1 MACDPL
7 PSHGVCRLSN
17 PFRSPSPTH
26 HSKCDVQT
34 ICRSP
39 RVMCKHSG
47 SAPLPVVAALC
58 CESGRLLF
66 LPFPSSSTTR
76 PKLLAWCHTRKRRHS
91 FSLGQTWMASTH
103 ILSGS
108 PCKRLHQSWLLW
120 RSRSLRLRCRVL
132 YVKAV
137 DSGQQGARA
146 CEEVNPTVNREHWTE
161 EVRRDATAQ
170 V

>member
-17 PFRSPSPTH
+17 PFNPHLQTIRSPSPTH

-58 CESGRLLF
+58 YESRRLLF
-66 LPFPSSSTTR
+66 LPFPSSSTKR

-103 ILSGS
+103 ALVWFSMQTSTSKLAPLALPKPETSLSR
-108 PCKRLHQSWLLW
+108 P
-120 RSRSLRLRCRVL
+120 
-132 YVKAV
+132 
-137 DSGQQGARA
+137 
-146 CEEVNPTVNREHWTE
+146 
-161 EVRRDATAQ
+161 VRHGR
-170 V
+170 